1 MRHLIIGAG
10 PAGVV
15 AAETL
20 RRVDPSSDIIILGD
34 EPEPPYSRMALPYLL
49 AENVG
54 ESGTHLR
61 HGDAHFE
68 KLAIDVRQARVSRV
82 DTANRIVIVSNG
94 AEIAYDRL
102 LIATGAHPIKPPIQ
116 GMDSEGVENCWTLAD
131 ARRILAGAKPGSRVV
146 LMGAGFIGCIV
157 LEALAARG
165 VELVV
170 VEMADRMLPRMMD
183 ETGGAIIARWCESK
197 GITVRTA
204 TRVTEIA
211 RGNGRLTLAT
221 EPGDPIEAD
230 LVVCAT
236 GVSPNIDFLDGAGI
250 ESDTGI
256 LVDHRLRTSA
266 DDVYAAGDVAQGPDF
281 STGRR
286 EVHAIQPTA
295 VEHGRIAALNMAG
308 SRDAIPRQPVDER
321 AEHPWSRLELVR
333 PVDGDRGRRTRSI
346 AADEARSRYLRL
358 EFEDDRI
365 VGALALGLTQHVGV
379 LRGLIQTR
387 VRLGSW
393 MEKLRA
399 DPTLVMN
406 AYSGMHPGE
415 RAMRVRGHRGRIARG
430 VPAGG
435 LGRRDDG
442 RSAGRDR
449 RWSR

>member
-1 MRHLIIGAG
+1 MRHVIIGAG

-20 RRVDPSSDIIILGD
+20 RRVDPSSEIIILCD

-54 ESGTHLR
+54 ESGTYLR

-68 KLAIDVRQARVSRV
+68 KRAIDVRQARVSSV
-82 DTANRIVIVSNG
+82 DTTNRTVIVSNG
-94 AEIAYDRL
+94 AEIPYDRL
-102 LIATGAHPIKPPIQ
+102 LIATGAHPIKPPIE

-165 VELVV
+165 VDLVV

-183 ETGGAIIARWCESK
+183 ETGGAMIARWCESK
-197 GITVRTA
+197 GVTVRTA

-211 RGNGRLTLAT
+211 RSNGSLTLAA

-236 GVSPNIDFLDGAGI
+236 GVSPNIDFLAGTGI
-250 ESDTGI
+250 ESDAGI

-266 DDVYAAGDVAQGPDF
+266 RDIYAAGDVAQGPDF
-281 STGRR
+281 STSGR

-308 SRDAIPRQPVDER
+308 VETQFRGSLSMNV
-321 AEHPWSRLELVR
+321 LNTLGLVSSSF
-333 PVDGDRGRRTRSI
+333 GLWMGTEGGERSI

-406 AYSGMHPGE
+406 AYLECTQGS
-415 RAMRVRGHRGRIARG
+415 VQ
-430 VPAGG
+430 
-435 LGRRDDG
+435 
-442 RSAGRDR
+442 
-449 RWSR
+449 

>member
-1 MRHLIIGAG
+1 MRHVIIGAG

-20 RRVDPSSDIIILGD
+20 RRHDPSSDIVILAD
-34 EPEPPYSRMALPYLL
+34 EPEPPYSRMALPYML
-49 AENVG
+49 AGNVG
-54 ESGTHLR
+54 ESGTRLR
-61 HGDAHFE
+61 HGDAHYE
-68 KLAIDVRQARVSRV
+68 KLAIDVRQVRVRGV
-82 DTANRIVIVSNG
+82 DTASRTVTASDG
-94 AEIAYDRL
+94 AEIAWDRL
-102 LIATGAHPIKPPIQ
+102 LIATGAHAIKPPIE

-165 VELVV
+165 VDLVV

-183 ETGGAIIARWCESK
+183 ETGGAMIARWCESK
-197 GITVRTA
+197 GVSVRTA

-211 RGNGRLTLAT
+211 RRNSRLTLAA

-236 GVSPNIDFLDGAGI
+236 GVSPNVGFLEGTGI
-250 ESDTGI
+250 KCDTGI

-308 SRDAIPRQPVDER
+308 AQTHFQGSLSMNV
-321 AEHPWSRLELVR
+321 LNTLGLVSSSFGMWMG
-333 PVDGDRGRRTRSI
+333 VDGGERSV
-346 AADEARSRYLRL
+346 AADEDRSRYLRL
-358 EFEDDRI
+358 EFEEDRI

-387 VRLGSW
+387 VRIGSW
-393 MEKLRA
+393 MQKLRE
-399 DPTLVMN
+399 DPNLVMN
-406 AYSGMHPGE
+406 AYLE
-415 RAMRVRGHRGRIARG
+415 RTQGSVR
-430 VPAGG
+430 
-435 LGRRDDG
+435 
-442 RSAGRDR
+442 
-449 RWSR
+449 

>member
-1 MRHLIIGAG
+1 MRHVIIGAG

-20 RRVDPSSDIIILGD
+20 RRVAPASEIIILGD
-34 EPEPPYSRMALPYLL
+34 EPEPPYSRMAIPYLL

-54 ESGTHLR
+54 ESGTYLR
-61 HGDAHFE
+61 HGEAHFE
-68 KLAIDVRQARVSRV
+68 NLAIDVRQARVRRV
-82 DTANRIVIVSNG
+82 DPANRITILSNG
-94 AEIAYDRL
+94 HEIAYDRL
-102 LIATGAHPIKPPIQ
+102 LIATGAKPVKPPIE
-116 GMDSEGVENCWTLAD
+116 GMDSEDVENCWTLAD
-131 ARRILAGAKPGSRVV
+131 ARRILTGAKPGSRVV

-183 ETGGAIIARWCESK
+183 ETGGAMIARWCGSK
-197 GITVRTA
+197 GVSVRTG
-204 TRVTEIA
+204 TRVTEIV
-211 RGNGRLTLAT
+211 RRNGSLVLAT
-221 EPGDPIEAD
+221 DSGDPIEAD

-250 ESDTGI
+250 ECDAGI
-256 LVDHRLRTSA
+256 LVDHRLHTSVR
-266 DDVYAAGDVAQGPDF
+266 DIYAAGDVAQGPDF
-281 STGRR
+281 STGRQ

-308 SRDAIPRQPVDER
+308 AETPFRGSLSMNVLNTLGLVSSSFGLWMGAEGGERSTAVDE
-321 AEHPWSRLELVR
+321 
-333 PVDGDRGRRTRSI
+333 T
-346 AADEARSRYLRL
+346 RSRYLRL

-387 VRLGSW
+387 VRLGAW
-393 MEKLRA
+393 AEKLRA

-406 AYSGMHPGE
+406 AYLECTQGD
-415 RAMRVRGHRGRIARG
+415 AR
-430 VPAGG
+430 
-435 LGRRDDG
+435 
-442 RSAGRDR
+442 
-449 RWSR
+449 

>member
-1 MRHLIIGAG
+1 MRHVILGAG

-20 RRVDPSSDIIILGD
+20 RRADPSSDIVILGD

-61 HGDAHFE
+61 HGDAHFK
-68 KLAIDVRQARVSRV
+68 KLAIDVRRNRVNRV
-82 DTANRIVIVSNG
+82 DTGDRVVIAGNG
-94 AEIAYDRL
+94 AEIAFDRL
-102 LIATGAHPIKPPIQ
+102 LIATGAHPIKPPIE

-165 VELVV
+165 VDLVV

-183 ETGGAIIARWCESK
+183 ETGGAMIARWCESK
-197 GITVRTA
+197 GVAVRTG

-211 RGNGRLTLAT
+211 RTNGSLTLAT
-221 EPGDPIEAD
+221 DGGDDIEAD

-236 GVSPNIDFLDGAGI
+236 GVAPNVDFLDGAGV
-250 ESDTGI
+250 ECDAGI
-256 LVDHRLRTSA
+256 LVDNRLRTSA
-266 DDVYAAGDVAQGPDF
+266 ADVYAAGDVAQGPDF
-281 STGRR
+281 STGQQ

-308 SRDAIPRQPVDER
+308 IDTPFRGSLSMNVLNTLGLVSSSFGLWMGAEGGER
-321 AEHPWSRLELVR
+321 SV
-333 PVDGDRGRRTRSI
+333 
-346 AADEARSRYLRL
+346 AADETHSRYLRL
-358 EFEDDRI
+358 EFEEDRI

-393 MEKLRA
+393 MSRLRD
-399 DPTLVMN
+399 DPSLVMN
-406 AYSGMHPGE
+406 AYLECMQ
-415 RAMRVRGHRGRIARG
+415 
-430 VPAGG
+430 GG
-435 LGRRDDG
+435 TQ
-442 RSAGRDR
+442 
-449 RWSR
+449 

>member
-1 MRHLIIGAG
+1 MRHVIIGAG

-20 RRVDPSSDIIILGD
+20 RRVDPSSDIFMLGD
-34 EPEPPYSRMALPYLL
+34 EPEPPYSRMAIPYLL
-49 AENVG
+49 AGNVA

-61 HGDAHFE
+61 HGEAHFE
-68 KLAIDVRQARVSRV
+68 QLAIDVRQDRVRRV
-82 DTANRIVIVSNG
+82 DPANRITILSNG
-94 AEIAYDRL
+94 HEIAYDRL
-102 LIATGAHPIKPPIQ
+102 LIATGAHAVKPPVE

-165 VELVV
+165 VDLVV

-183 ETGGAIIARWCESK
+183 ETGGAMIARWCESK
-197 GITVRTA
+197 GVSVRTA
-204 TRVTEIA
+204 TRVAGIA
-211 RGNGRLTLAT
+211 RRNGSLALTT
-221 EPGDPIEAD
+221 DSGDPIDAD

-236 GVSPNIDFLDGAGI
+236 GVAPNIDFLDGAGGAAGVGGAARVGI
-250 ESDTGI
+250 ECDAGI
-256 LVDHRLRTSA
+256 LVDHRLRTSVR
-266 DDVYAAGDVAQGPDF
+266 DVYAAGDVAQGPDF
-281 STGRR
+281 STGRQ

-308 SRDAIPRQPVDER
+308 AETPFRGSLSMNVLNTLGLVSSSFGLWMGVEGGER
-321 AEHPWSRLELVR
+321 S
-333 PVDGDRGRRTRSI
+333 T

-358 EFEDDRI
+358 EFEEDRI

-393 MEKLRA
+393 AEKLRA

-406 AYSGMHPGE
+406 AYLECTQGS
-415 RAMRVRGHRGRIARG
+415 VQ
-430 VPAGG
+430 
-435 LGRRDDG
+435 
-442 RSAGRDR
+442 
-449 RWSR
+449 

>member
-1 MRHLIIGAG
+1 MRHVIIGAG

-20 RRVDPSSDIIILGD
+20 RRVDPSSDIFMLGD
-34 EPEPPYSRMALPYLL
+34 EPEPPYSRMAIPYLL
-49 AENVG
+49 AGNVA

-61 HGDAHFE
+61 HGEAHFE
-68 KLAIDVRQARVSRV
+68 QLAIDLRQDRVRRV
-82 DTANRIVIVSNG
+82 DPANRIVILSNG
-94 AEIAYDRL
+94 HEIAYDRL
-102 LIATGAHPIKPPIQ
+102 LIATGAHAVKPPVE

-165 VELVV
+165 VDLVV

-183 ETGGAIIARWCESK
+183 ETGGAMIARWCESK
-197 GITVRTA
+197 GVSVRTG
-204 TRVTEIA
+204 TRVAGIA
-211 RGNGRLTLAT
+211 RRNGSLALAT
-221 EPGDPIEAD
+221 DSGDPIDAD

-236 GVSPNIDFLDGAGI
+236 GVAPNVDFLDSAGGAAGVGI
-250 ESDTGI
+250 ECDAGI
-256 LVDHRLRTSA
+256 LVDHRLRTSVR
-266 DDVYAAGDVAQGPDF
+266 DVYAAGDVAQGPDF
-281 STGRR
+281 STGRQ

-308 SRDAIPRQPVDER
+308 AETPFRGSLSMNVLNTLGLVSSSFGLWMGVEGGER
-321 AEHPWSRLELVR
+321 SV
-333 PVDGDRGRRTRSI
+333 

-358 EFEDDRI
+358 EFEEDRI

-387 VRLGSW
+387 VRLGAW
-393 MEKLRA
+393 AEKLRA

-406 AYSGMHPGE
+406 AYLECTQGN
-415 RAMRVRGHRGRIARG
+415 VQ
-430 VPAGG
+430 
-435 LGRRDDG
+435 
-442 RSAGRDR
+442 
-449 RWSR
+449 

>member
-1 MRHLIIGAG
+1 MRHVIIGAG

-20 RRVDPSSDIIILGD
+20 RRVDPSSDIFMLGD
-34 EPEPPYSRMALPYLL
+34 EPEPPYSRMAIPYLL
-49 AENVG
+49 AGNVA

-61 HGDAHFE
+61 HREAHFE
-68 KLAIDVRQARVSRV
+68 QLAIDLRQDRVRRV
-82 DTANRIVIVSNG
+82 DPANRIAILSNG
-94 AEIAYDRL
+94 HEIAYDRL
-102 LIATGAHPIKPPIQ
+102 LIATGAHAVKPPIE

-165 VELVV
+165 VDLVV

-183 ETGGAIIARWCESK
+183 ETGGAMIARWCESK
-197 GITVRTA
+197 GVSVRTS
-204 TRVTEIA
+204 TRVAGIA
-211 RGNGRLTLAT
+211 RRNGSLALAT
-221 EPGDPIEAD
+221 DSGDPIDAD

-236 GVSPNIDFLDGAGI
+236 GVAPNVDFLDGAGGAAGAGI
-250 ESDTGI
+250 ECDAGI
-256 LVDHRLRTSA
+256 LVDHRLRTSVR
-266 DDVYAAGDVAQGPDF
+266 DVYAAGDVAQGPDF
-281 STGRR
+281 STGRQ

-308 SRDAIPRQPVDER
+308 AETPFRGSLSMNVLNTLGLVSSSFGLWMGVEGGER
-321 AEHPWSRLELVR
+321 SV
-333 PVDGDRGRRTRSI
+333 

-358 EFEDDRI
+358 EFEEDRI

-387 VRLGSW
+387 VRLGAW
-393 MEKLRA
+393 AEKLRA

-406 AYSGMHPGE
+406 AYLECTQGS
-415 RAMRVRGHRGRIARG
+415 VQ
-430 VPAGG
+430 
-435 LGRRDDG
+435 
-442 RSAGRDR
+442 
-449 RWSR
+449 

>member
-1 MRHLIIGAG
+1 MRHVIIGAG

-20 RRVDPSSDIIILGD
+20 RRVDPSSDIFMLGD
-34 EPEPPYSRMALPYLL
+34 EPEPPYSRMAIPYLL
-49 AENVG
+49 AGNVA

-61 HGDAHFE
+61 HGEAHFE
-68 KLAIDVRQARVSRV
+68 QLAIDLRQDRVRRV
-82 DTANRIVIVSNG
+82 DPANRIVILNNG
-94 AEIAYDRL
+94 HEIAYDRL
-102 LIATGAHPIKPPIQ
+102 LIATGAHAVKPPVE

-165 VELVV
+165 VDLVV

-183 ETGGAIIARWCESK
+183 ETGGAMIARWCESK
-197 GITVRTA
+197 GVSVRTA
-204 TRVTEIA
+204 TRVAGIA
-211 RGNGRLTLAT
+211 RRNGSLALAT
-221 EPGDPIEAD
+221 DSGDPIDAD

-236 GVSPNIDFLDGAGI
+236 GVAPNIDFLDGAGGAAGAGI
-250 ESDTGI
+250 ECDAGI
-256 LVDHRLRTSA
+256 LVDHRLRTSVR
-266 DDVYAAGDVAQGPDF
+266 DVYAAGDVAQGPDF
-281 STGRR
+281 STGRQ

-308 SRDAIPRQPVDER
+308 AETPFRGSLSMNVLNTLGLVSSSFGLWMGVEGGER
-321 AEHPWSRLELVR
+321 S
-333 PVDGDRGRRTRSI
+333 T

-358 EFEDDRI
+358 EFEEDRI

-393 MEKLRA
+393 AEKLRA

-406 AYSGMHPGE
+406 AYLECTQGS
-415 RAMRVRGHRGRIARG
+415 VQ
-430 VPAGG
+430 
-435 LGRRDDG
+435 
-442 RSAGRDR
+442 
-449 RWSR
+449 

>member
-1 MRHLIIGAG
+1 MRHVIIGAG
-10 PAGVV
+10 PAGAV

-68 KLAIDVRQARVSRV
+68 KLAIDVRRNRVNSV
-82 DTANRIVIVSNG
+82 DTGNRVVIAANG
-94 AEIAYDRL
+94 AEIAWDRL
-102 LIATGAHPIKPPIQ
+102 LIATGAHPVKPPID
-116 GMDSEGVENCWTLAD
+116 GMGSEGVENCWTLAD
-131 ARRILAGAKPGSRVV
+131 ARRILAGAKPGDRVV

-165 VELVV
+165 VDLTV

-183 ETGGAIIARWCESK
+183 ETGGAMIARWCESK
-197 GITVRTA
+197 GVAVRTG
-204 TRVTEIA
+204 TRVTEIV
-211 RGNGRLTLAT
+211 RDNGSLALAT
-221 EPGDPIEAD
+221 DAGDPVEAD

-236 GVSPNIDFLDGAGI
+236 GVAPNVDFLDGAGI
-250 ESDTGI
+250 DCDAGI

-266 DDVYAAGDVAQGPDF
+266 ADVYAAGDVAQGPDF
-281 STGRR
+281 STGRQ

-308 SRDAIPRQPVDER
+308 VDTPFRGSLSMNVLNTLGLVSSSFGLWMGAEGGER
-321 AEHPWSRLELVR
+321 SV
-333 PVDGDRGRRTRSI
+333 

-358 EFEDDRI
+358 EFEEDRI

-393 MEKLRA
+393 LGKLRN
-399 DPTLVMN
+399 DPNQVMN
-406 AYSGMHPGE
+406 AYLECTQGT
-415 RAMRVRGHRGRIARG
+415 VQ
-430 VPAGG
+430 
-435 LGRRDDG
+435 
-442 RSAGRDR
+442 
-449 RWSR
+449 

>member
-1 MRHLIIGAG
+1 MRHVIIGAG

-20 RRVDPSSDIIILGD
+20 RRHDPSSDIVILGD
-34 EPEPPYSRMALPYLL
+34 EPEPPYSRMALPYML
-49 AENVG
+49 AEKVG

-61 HGDAHFE
+61 HADAHYE
-68 KLAIDVRQARVSRV
+68 NLAIDVRQVRVRGV
-82 DTANRIVIVSNG
+82 DTTNRTVTTSDG
-94 AEIAYDRL
+94 TEIAWDRL
-102 LIATGAHPIKPPIQ
+102 LIATGAHPIKPPIE
-116 GMDSEGVENCWTLAD
+116 GMDSEGVENCWTLPD

-165 VELVV
+165 VDLVV

-183 ETGGAIIARWCESK
+183 ETGGAMIARWCESK
-197 GITVRTA
+197 GVSVRTA

-211 RGNGRLTLAT
+211 RRNGSLTLEA

-236 GVSPNIDFLDGAGI
+236 GVSPNIGYLEGTGI
-250 ESDTGI
+250 KCDTGI

-266 DDVYAAGDVAQGPDF
+266 HDVYAAGDVAQGPDF

-308 SRDAIPRQPVDER
+308 AQTHFQGSLSMNV
-321 AEHPWSRLELVR
+321 LNTLGLVSSSFGMWMG
-333 PVDGDRGRRTRSI
+333 VDGGERSV
-346 AADEARSRYLRL
+346 AADEDRSRYLRL
-358 EFEDDRI
+358 EFEEDRI

-387 VRLGSW
+387 VRIGSW
-393 MEKLRA
+393 MHKLRD
-399 DPTLVMN
+399 DPNLVMN
-406 AYSGMHPGE
+406 AYLECTQGS
-415 RAMRVRGHRGRIARG
+415 VR
-430 VPAGG
+430 
-435 LGRRDDG
+435 
-442 RSAGRDR
+442 
-449 RWSR
+449 

>member
-1 MRHLIIGAG
+1 MRHVIIGAG

-68 KLAIDVRQARVSRV
+68 KRAIDVRRNRV
-82 DTANRIVIVSNG
+82 DGVDTGNRAVIADNG
-94 AEIAYDRL
+94 AEIAWDRL
-102 LIATGAHPIKPPIQ
+102 LIATGAHPVKPPIE

-131 ARRILAGAKPGSRVV
+131 ARRILAGAKPGARVV

-165 VELVV
+165 VDLVV

-183 ETGGAIIARWCESK
+183 EAGGAMIARWCESK
-197 GITVRTA
+197 GVAVRTA
-204 TRVTEIA
+204 TRVTEIV
-211 RGNGRLTLAT
+211 RSNGNLTLAT
-221 EPGDPIEAD
+221 DRGDPIEAD

-236 GVSPNIDFLDGAGI
+236 GVAPNVDFLAGAGI
-250 ESDTGI
+250 ESDAGI

-281 STGRR
+281 STGQQ

-308 SRDAIPRQPVDER
+308 VDTPFRGSLSMNVLNTLGLVSSSFGLWMGAEGGER
-321 AEHPWSRLELVR
+321 SVA
-333 PVDGDRGRRTRSI
+333 T
-346 AADEARSRYLRL
+346 DEARSRYLRL
-358 EFEDDRI
+358 EFEEDRI

-393 MEKLRA
+393 MSKLRD
-399 DPTLVMN
+399 DPNLVMN
-406 AYSGMHPGE
+406 AYLECTQGS
-415 RAMRVRGHRGRIARG
+415 VQ
-430 VPAGG
+430 
-435 LGRRDDG
+435 
-442 RSAGRDR
+442 
-449 RWSR
+449 